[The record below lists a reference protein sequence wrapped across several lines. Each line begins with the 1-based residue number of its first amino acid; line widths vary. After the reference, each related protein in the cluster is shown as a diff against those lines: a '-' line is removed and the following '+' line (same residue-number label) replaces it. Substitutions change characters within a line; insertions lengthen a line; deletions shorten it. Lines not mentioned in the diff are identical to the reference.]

1 MLDSRL
7 YRAAFVP
14 LFFVLLIVAFSLTV
28 RPRPIGTTLSPDTF
42 SGERAFRQ
50 LDDLA
55 ERFPDRR
62 PGSAGDR
69 ALAAAIA
76 TELRR
81 TVPGTVEETRFQ
93 GRTIDGKRNLVNVTA
108 TRPGAPGPAVVV
120 VAHRDAAGTGARAEL
135 SGTAALLELARV
147 AGAGRLQRTIT
158 FISTTGGSGG
168 FAGAVK
174 AARELDGPV
183 DAVIVLG
190 PIAAVG
196 RYRPMVVGTSNGL
209 GQAPLQLQRTIQL
222 AVERQAGVAPGSPRA
237 FIQGLRMAAPMTLG
251 EQGPFLRAGLPAV
264 LVSPI
269 GERSPGAAA
278 AVSTGRLDGF
288 GRAVLGALYA
298 LDNGPDISGE
308 KPTEGLVLRGK
319 VVPAWAMRLLV
330 LALLLPPL
338 AVSIDAAAR
347 LRRRREPLT
356 PWVVWA
362 LSPAVPIIAVCVT
375 AILLSVTGLIRVS
388 TGTPLPPAAL
398 SLTTSVAVAICVLL
412 LVAGLA
418 WLVVRP
424 AVLGAAGLHHTS
436 RPDRLGAG
444 VAVALV
450 ISIVALLLWIPN
462 PYAAGAM
469 VPAAHLWLWAAAPES
484 GIRRPVAALCL
495 VLGGVLPLI
504 VVVVLSQLFSL
515 SVLQTPWFWTLLVA
529 GGHQP
534 WWTWLLWSMFW
545 GAGIAAALIV
555 ARRSALP
562 DVPPPITVRGPAS
575 YAGPGS
581 LGGTTSAR
589 RG

>member
-7 YRAAFVP
+7 YRAAFIP
-14 LFFVLLIVAFSLTV
+14 LLLVLLIVAFSLTV

-42 SGERAFRQ
+42 SGERAFSQ
-50 LDDLA
+50 LNELA
-55 ERFPDRR
+55 KRFPDRR
-62 PGSAGDR
+62 PGAADDR

-81 TVPGTVEETRFQ
+81 SVPGTVRVTRFQ
-93 GRTIDGKRNLVNVTA
+93 GRTIDGKRDLINVTA
-108 TRPGAPGPAVVV
+108 TRPGAPGPSIVV
-120 VAHRDAAGTGARAEL
+120 VAHRDAAGRSARAEL

-168 FAGAVK
+168 FAGAAE
-174 AARELDGPV
+174 AARSLDGPV
-183 DAVIVLG
+183 DAVITLG
-190 PIAAVG
+190 AVAAVG
-196 RYRPMVVGTSNGL
+196 RYRPMVLGASNGL
-209 GQAPLQLQRTIQL
+209 GQAPLQLQRTLQL
-222 AVERQAGVAPGSPRA
+222 AVERHAGVAPGAPRA

-264 LVSPI
+264 LVAPT
-269 GERSPGAAA
+269 GERAPAAGAV
-278 AVSTGRLDGF
+278 VSRTRLEGF

-308 KPTEGLVLRGK
+308 KPTQQLVLRGK
-319 VVPAWAMRLLV
+319 VVPGWAMRLLI

-338 AVSIDAAAR
+338 AVVVDAAAR
-347 LRRRREPLT
+347 LRRRREPVG

-362 LSPAVPIIAVCVT
+362 LSPAVPIIGVCVT
-375 AILLSVTGLIRVS
+375 AMLLAVTGLITVS
-388 TGTPLPPAAL
+388 AAAPLPPTAL
-398 SLTTSVAVAICVLL
+398 SLTGSVAAAVIVLV

-418 WLVVRP
+418 WLVLRP
-424 AVLGAAGLHHTS
+424 AALHAVGLNQAI

-444 VAVALV
+444 VAVGAVVPLT
-450 ISIVALLLWIPN
+450 ALLLWIPN

-469 VPAAHLWLWAAAPES
+469 VPAAHLWLWAAAPDS
-484 GIRRPVAALCL
+484 ALRRPLTAVWLAL
-495 VLGGVLPLI
+495 GAVLPLI
-504 VVVVLSQLFSL
+504 VVLTLAELFSL
-515 SVLQTPWFWTLLVA
+515 SALQTPWFWTLLVA

-534 WWTWLLWSMFW
+534 WWTWLLWSVFW
-545 GAGIAAALIV
+545 GAGIATAMV
-555 ARRSALP
+555 VVRRSAPP
-562 DVPPPITVRGPAS
+562 DTPPPITVRGPAS

-589 RG
+589 RR